1 MSIFLD
7 SAKLDEARFAQ
18 ELGWVTAI
26 TTNPVLLANSG
37 LAPEEALS
45 QLAKLGFEYLF
56 YQLTAST
63 IPEMEKEARLAREIV
78 GKSLVLKVS
87 PDEMGFRFVAQN
99 SAHFLFC
106 PTAIYS
112 PAQAL
117 VARVAGARFVALYV
131 NRATRLLGDGIELV
145 RSVAAVLAGS
155 QTEIVAASLKSKEEA
170 VQAFTAGAKHI
181 TVPFDVLQS
190 LVVHSLAIET
200 IDQFRKEGIGL
211 LFGN

>member
-7 SAKLDEARFAQ
+7 SAKLDEARSAQ
-18 ELGWVTAI
+18 ELGWVTAV

-37 LAPEEALS
+37 LSPEETLL

-63 IPEMEKEARLAREIV
+63 IAEMEKEARLAREIV

-87 PDEMGFRFVAQN
+87 PDELGFQFVARN
-99 SAHFLFC
+99 SVHFLFC

-112 PAQAL
+112 PSQAL
-117 VARVAGARFVALYV
+117 VARETGARFVALYV

-155 QTEIVAASLKSKEEA
+155 QTEIVAASLKSGEEA
-170 VQAFTAGAKHI
+170 VQAFSAGAQHL
-181 TVPFDVLQS
+181 TVPFDLLQS
-190 LVVHSLAIET
+190 LVIHPLSIET
-200 IDQFRKEGIGL
+200 MDQFRKDGIGL
-211 LFGN
+211 SFGN

>member
-7 SAKLDEARFAQ
+7 SAKLEEARAAQ
-18 ELGWVTAI
+18 ELGWVRAI

-37 LAPEEALS
+37 LSPEETLS
-45 QLAKLGFEYLF
+45 QLAKLGFDYLF

-63 IPEMEKEARLAREIV
+63 IPELEKEARLAHEIV

-87 PDEMGFRFVAQN
+87 PDDIGFRFVAQN
-99 SAHFLFC
+99 STRFLFC

-117 VARVAGARFVALYV
+117 VAREVGARFIALYV
-131 NRATRLLGDGIELV
+131 NRATRLLGDGIALV
-145 RSVAAVLAGS
+145 RSAAAVLAGS
-155 QTEIVAASLKSKEEA
+155 QTEIVAASLKSGEEA
-170 VQAFTAGAKHI
+170 VEAFTAGAQHV

-190 LVVHSLAIET
+190 LVVHPLSVET
-200 IDQFRKEGIGL
+200 MDQFRNDGTGL
-211 LFGN
+211 SVQN